1 MTFEL
6 RLLAVEL
13 RTFNFQFSTFN
24 SKISPVGTTDHRQ
37 AVERIV
43 RNPCEKD
50 VFIIIKAP

>member
-37 AVERIV
+37 AVERIA